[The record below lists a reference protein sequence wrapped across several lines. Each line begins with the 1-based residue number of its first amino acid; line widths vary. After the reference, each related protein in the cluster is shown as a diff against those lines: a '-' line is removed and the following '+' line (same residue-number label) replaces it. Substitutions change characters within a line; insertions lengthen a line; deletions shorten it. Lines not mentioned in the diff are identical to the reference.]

1 MNLLQDA
8 DEASLPAILNCMHFL
23 CDNDPAA
30 QVTSAC
36 AATATAFPRA
46 GVANRLLHTER
57 VTPVAQTL
65 LSRFGAPRLLA
76 AHLLRSGMQVTRRE
90 WLLLVRVLLLLQVR
104 VLLVSLLRTSL
115 SAIIN

>member
-1 MNLLQDA
+1 MVNLLQDA

-65 LSRFGAPRLLA
+65 LRRFGAPRLLA

-90 WLLLVRVLLLLQVR
+90 WLLRVLFCCCSCCCCCRCACCLYRCSGRL
-104 VLLVSLLRTSL
+104 
-115 SAIIN
+115 

>member
-36 AATATAFPRA
+36 AAAITAFPRA
-46 GVANRLLHTER
+46 GFANRLLHAGR

-76 AHLLRSGMQVTRRE
+76 AHLLRSGMQVTVCALMWRHCCS
-90 WLLLVRVLLLLQVR
+90 LLVLPLHAATRD
-104 VLLVSLLRTSL
+104 
-115 SAIIN
+115 